1 MSSQMFVGRTLARSQ
16 ALQLLFQ
23 AESTDQTVRDVLA
36 GAYALSQWPLDEY
49 GEQLALGA
57 DTYRNQ
63 IDDAISRSSTNW
75 PIDRMPAVDRNLLR
89 LAIYEMVMED
99 EVAIAVSID
108 ESVELAKAYGTDESS
123 RFVNGLLG
131 RIASDLEAGE
141 DILSLSD
148 EAAAGDADVTTEDDS
163 AEANDGFSI
172 EGPCDEA
179 SIEVENEADEER

>member
-1 MSSQMFVGRTLARSQ
+1 MSSHMFVGRTLARSQ

-23 AESTDQTVRDVLA
+23 AESTDRTVRDVLT

-57 DTYRNQ
+57 DKYRNQ
-63 IDDAISRSSTNW
+63 IDDAISRASTNW

-141 DILSLSD
+141 DILSPSD
-148 EAAAGDADVTTEDDS
+148 EAAAEDADATTEADTVEASDDCS
-163 AEANDGFSI
+163 AELDR
-172 EGPCDEA
+172 DEA
-179 SIEVENEADEER
+179 SIETKNEADEEQ

>member
-1 MSSQMFVGRTLARSQ
+1 MFVGRTLARSQ

-23 AESTDQTVRDVLA
+23 AESTDRTVRDVLT

-89 LAIYEMVMED
+89 LAI
-99 EVAIAVSID
+99 
-108 ESVELAKAYGTDESS
+108 
-123 RFVNGLLG
+123 
-131 RIASDLEAGE
+131 
-141 DILSLSD
+141 
-148 EAAAGDADVTTEDDS
+148 
-163 AEANDGFSI
+163 
-172 EGPCDEA
+172 
-179 SIEVENEADEER
+179 